1 MSLETH
7 DLVAA
12 YALDALDDEERELF
26 EKHLAVC
33 AQCSAQLAELQS
45 AAAAL
50 AYAVEGPEPPAGLRD
65 RILDSARDEPR
76 ASVIRFPR
84 RRALPAVAATAAVA
98 ACAAIALGIWANS
111 LSNSLD
117 RERKAKEAYER
128 AAQLLAADATAKS
141 LSGAD
146 GSLLVARDGRAA
158 IVVCGLDRAPSG
170 RTYEA
175 WVIRGQTPA
184 RAGLFAGGG
193 RCQPFVLSRVV
204 ARGSTVAVTLER
216 AGGVDK
222 PTTPVLFSAPA
233 A

>member
-1 MSLETH
+1 MSEQTH

-12 YALDALDDEERELF
+12 YALDALDDDERDLF

-33 AQCSAQLAELQS
+33 DQCSTQLAELQS
-45 AAAAL
+45 AASAL
-50 AYAVEGPEPPAGLRD
+50 AYAVEGREPSAGLRQ
-65 RILDSARDEPR
+65 RILEAAREEPR

-84 RRALPAVAATAAVA
+84 RWALPAVGAAAAVA
-98 ACAAIALGIWANS
+98 AGVAIALGLWANS

-128 AAQLLAADATAKS
+128 AAQLLAANATAKS
-141 LSGAD
+141 LSGAE

-158 IVVCGLDRAPSG
+158 IVVCGLDQAPSG

-175 WVIRGQTPA
+175 WVIRGQTPV

-193 RCQPFVLSRVV
+193 RCQPFVLTRVV

-216 AGGVDK
+216 EGGVDK